1 MSTEIA
7 VPFQLA
13 PDGGVGVVTDPLT
26 QIGGHVEALIA
37 TGLGERVILGGYGVA
52 VRNAVFAPNDQVIAT
67 AMQNDVTTALRNW
80 EPNVN
85 VLSVTSNSSEGLPAN
100 SAAVTVNWSPNN
112 AQNPAD
118 PGVYTSTILVG
129 GSVV

>member
-13 PDGGVGVVTDPLT
+13 PDGGVNVVVDPLT
-26 QIGGHVEALIA
+26 QIGMHVEALIA
-37 TGLGERVILGGYGVA
+37 TGPGERVILGSYGVA
-52 VRNAVFAPNDQVIAT
+52 ARNAVFAANDQVVAQVLQNNVT
-67 AMQNDVTTALRNW
+67 QAMSTW
-80 EPNVN
+80 EPNVTVN
-85 VLSVTSNSSEGLPAN
+85 SVTANAQVGEPSN
-100 SAAVTVNWSPNN
+100 SAAITVNWSPNN

>member
-13 PDGGVGVVTDPLT
+13 PDGSVGVVTNALD
-26 QIGGHVEALIA
+26 QIGMHVEALVA
-37 TGLGERVILGGYGVA
+37 TGPGERVILSGYGVA
-52 VRNAVFAPNDQVIAT
+52 ARNAVFAPNDQVIAT
-67 AMQNDVTTALRNW
+67 AMQNSVTQAMRTW

-85 VLSVTSNSSEGLPAN
+85 VISVIANSQEGLPAN
-100 SAAVTVNWSPNN
+100 SAAVTVNWSPSN

>member
-1 MSTEIA
+1 MATEIA

-13 PDGGVGVVTDPLT
+13 QDGGIGVVTDPLT
-26 QIGGHVEALIA
+26 QIGMHVEALVA
-37 TGLGERVILGGYGVA
+37 TGPGERVILGSYGVA
-52 VRNAVFAPNDQVIAT
+52 ARNAVFSPDNQVIGQ
-67 AMQNDVTTALRNW
+67 AMQNDVIQAMRTW

-85 VLSVTSNSSEGLPAN
+85 VISVTAN
-100 SAAVTVNWSPNN
+100 SQEAGVANSTAVTVNWSPSN

>member
-13 PDGGVGVVTDPLT
+13 QDGSINVVTDALT
-26 QIGGHVEALIA
+26 QMGMHVEALIA
-37 TGLGERVILGGYGVA
+37 TGPGERAILASYGVA
-52 VRNAVFAPNDQVIAT
+52 ARNAVFAPNDQVIAT
-67 AMQNDVTTALRNW
+67 ALQNDVSTAMAAW

-85 VLSVTSNSSEGLPAN
+85 VQSVTATAQVGDPSN
-100 SAAVTVNWSPNN
+100 SAAITVNWSPKN

>member
-13 PDGGVGVVTDPLT
+13 PDGGIGVVTDPLA
-26 QIGGHVEALIA
+26 QINQHVEALCA
-37 TGLGERVILGGYGVA
+37 TGPGERVILSGYGVA
-52 VRNAVFAPNDQVIAT
+52 ARNAVFAPNDQLVAQIMRNSVTT
-67 AMQNDVTTALRNW
+67 AMQTW

-85 VLSVTSNSSEGLPAN
+85 VLSVTASSSVGEPSN
-100 SAAVTVNWSPNN
+100 SAAITVNWSPTN

-129 GSVV
+129 GDVV